1 MTTVKLRLPVVEL
14 DATPLPVQGDIVVF
28 GQKEAFL
35 IARTD
40 GIGGKNNGL
49 KVISLKD
56 GNRYSDIDSL
66 EDVMESLE
74 QSLGP
79 CRIAKAAHISFE
91 F

>member
-1 MTTVKLRLPVVEL
+1 MTTVKLRLPVQEHV
-14 DATPLPVQGDIVVF
+14 TPLPEEGDIVVF
-28 GQKEAFL
+28 GQKQAFL

-49 KVISLKD
+49 KVISLEG
-56 GNRYSDIDSL
+56 GNRYSDSDSL

-79 CRIAKAAHISFE
+79 CQIAKSAHISFE